1 MNDNKENDLIGQE
14 EGNND
19 LNNAVLNI
27 YENQG
32 DNKNNKSINV
42 PNPYPVFDSD
52 IKKEIDSPFKENKKN
67 NKFPANPPKYPND
80 LVESTETFKER
91 PKPAIEEFSASL
103 NREEF
108 QKIQKGK
115 LDKRNICD
123 MWKSITLSNS
133 TIYFVFFD
141 RYKDY
146 ESIFMKGS
154 LIIIL
159 FSLYLFINT
168 MIVFNRGM
176 ILLYSEYFE
185 FGNFV
190 FNIFLTLLTNIIIIV
205 IKKYLA
211 LREFIYEIILENEKS
226 RQEKNITC
234 EDLNRRILDKINEN
248 NKYGSNKKIYIYG
261 IIFTIFLIFNC
272 ILVTSFCGV
281 YQNSLGNLILNTL
294 MGVIFTSIIYALF
307 YLVGAILR
315 YYSFKKNSEIMYN
328 ISRFFDPLHLSIDEI
343 LKMKGSFLSSLQ
355 KKRIGDNL
363 KDRPAEL

>member
-52 IKKEIDSPFKENKKN
+52 VKKEIDSPFKENKKN

-80 LVESTETFKER
+80 LVGSTEAFKER
-91 PKPAIEEFSASL
+91 PVEHEEFGASL

-234 EDLNRRILDKINEN
+234 EDLNRRILDKINER
-248 NKYGSNKKIYIYG
+248 KK
-261 IIFTIFLIFNC
+261 LN
-272 ILVTSFCGV
+272 
-281 YQNSLGNLILNTL
+281 GNDK
-294 MGVIFTSIIYALF
+294 VSQ
-307 YLVGAILR
+307 
-315 YYSFKKNSEIMYN
+315 E
-328 ISRFFDPLHLSIDEI
+328 
-343 LKMKGSFLSSLQ
+343 Q
-355 KKRIGDNL
+355 Q
-363 KDRPAEL
+363 